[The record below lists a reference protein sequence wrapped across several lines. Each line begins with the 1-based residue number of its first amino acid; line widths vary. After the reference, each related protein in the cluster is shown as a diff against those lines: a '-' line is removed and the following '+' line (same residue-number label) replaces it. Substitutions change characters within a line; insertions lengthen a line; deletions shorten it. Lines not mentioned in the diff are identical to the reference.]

1 VRASLDSEEGRAAL
15 LAFAV
20 LGARRWLADGGRSER
35 RRRKQITNN
44 LQRRARTATQNAQAS
59 TEDRDFRTALIPASG
74 ERGPAALRSWLPF
87 RVPPHAATSATLAGT
102 YPFLAEAGLGTKGVL
117 IGTDRFSGGSFV
129 YDPWE
134 LYHQGVLT
142 NPNALLAGV
151 IGTGKSALAKSL
163 ATRSLAFGIRVYVPG
178 DPKGEW
184 TAVTRAVGGTAIT
197 LGQGQPTRLNPL
209 DEGRRPAGLT
219 DTQWATMVWARQ
231 RDLLGVLA
239 ETVLGRPLQPVE
251 HTALD
256 AALHAATRTAAVPT
270 LPDVVAHL
278 LAPDAAT
285 TDDATL
291 LRVEG
296 RDVAHAL
303 RRMVHGDLA
312 GLFDGPSTIRFDPD
326 APMISLDL
334 SGVTGNDT
342 LLSLVMTCASTW
354 MEAAILD
361 PDGGRR
367 WVIYDEA
374 WRVMRHPALIRRMQT
389 QWKLSRAYGIANLM
403 VIHRL
408 SDLDAVGEHHSEAR
422 ALAQGLLADC
432 STRIIY
438 RQETDQLDQS
448 AAALGLTETERDY
461 LTSLEVG
468 EGLWRI
474 RDRGFVVQHQMTAPP
489 RPNGPDR
496 THGNRGNQWLSHK
509 LGRQTLRFVA
519 RSCGAR
525 SISHGRIRSASHL
538 GRVRAASTVLVS
550 PQADEWWREAERL
563 RR

>member
-1 VRASLDSEEGRAAL
+1 MDTPRTHVTSLLTPRRERRA
-15 LAFAV
+15 
-20 LGARRWLADGGRSER
+20 ER
-35 RRRKQITNN
+35 RRRKQLTA
-44 LQRRARTATQNAQAS
+44 LKRERARTLGKGTSDREKKPATVAGG
-59 TEDRDFRTALIPASG
+59 IPASG
-74 ERGPAALRSWLPF
+74 ESGPAALRCWLPF
-87 RVPPHAATSATLAGT
+87 TVPPHAATSATLAGA
-102 YPFLAEAGLGTKGVL
+102 YPFLAEAGLGTQGVL
-117 IGTDRFSGGSFV
+117 IGTDTLSGGSFV

-134 LYHQGVLT
+134 LYRQGVLT

-151 IGTGKSALAKSL
+151 IGTGKSALAKSI
-163 ATRSLAFGIRVYVPG
+163 ATRSVAFGIRVYVPG

-184 TAVTRAVGGTAIT
+184 TTVTRAVGGTAIT
-197 LGQGQPTRLNPL
+197 LGQGQDTRLNPL

-219 DTQWATMVWARQ
+219 DPQWETMVWARR
-231 RDLLGVLA
+231 RDLLGVLT
-239 ETVLGRPLQPVE
+239 ETVLGRPLGPVE

-256 AALHAATRTAAVPT
+256 AALTVTTFAPRAPT

-278 LAPDAAT
+278 LNPHEG
-285 TDDATL
+285 TDDAGL
-291 LRVEG
+291 LRAEG

-312 GLFDGPSTIRFDPD
+312 GLFDGPSTVRFDPD

-361 PDGGRR
+361 PDGGKR

-408 SDLDAVGEHHSEAR
+408 SDLDAVGEHQSEAR

-438 RQETDQLDQS
+438 RQESDQLDQS
-448 AAALGLTETERDY
+448 AAALGLTETERDH
-461 LTSLEVG
+461 LTALKVG

-474 RDRGFVVQHQMTAPP
+474 RDRAFLVQHQL
-489 RPNGPDR
+489 
-496 THGNRGNQWLSHK
+496 THGEHHLFD
-509 LGRQTLRFVA
+509 TTA
-519 RSCGAR
+519 RM
-525 SISHGRIRSASHL
+525 H
-538 GRVRAASTVLVS
+538 
-550 PQADEWWREAERL
+550 
-563 RR
+563 

>member
-1 VRASLDSEEGRAAL
+1 MNAPRTHVTSLLTPRKERRA
-15 LAFAV
+15 
-20 LGARRWLADGGRSER
+20 ER
-35 RRRKQITNN
+35 RRRKQLAALT
-44 LQRRARTATQNAQAS
+44 RERARTITRAARPV
-59 TEDRDFRTALIPASG
+59 RDKPVPKVVGIPAAG
-74 ERGPAALRSWLPF
+74 EPGPAGLRSWLPF
-87 RVPPHAATSATLAGT
+87 AVPPHAATSATLAGA
-102 YPFLAEAGLGTKGVL
+102 YPFLAEAGLGTRGVL
-117 IGTDRFSGGSFV
+117 IGTDTLSGGSFV

-134 LYHQGVLT
+134 LYRQGVIT

-151 IGTGKSALAKSL
+151 LGTGKSALAKSI
-163 ATRSLAFGIRVYVPG
+163 ATRSVAFGIRVYVPG

-184 TAVTRAVGGTAIT
+184 TAVTKAVGGTAIT
-197 LGQGQPTRLNPL
+197 LGKGLDARLNPL

-219 DTQWATMVWARQ
+219 DNQWDAMVWARR
-231 RDLLGVLA
+231 RDLLGVLT
-239 ETVLGRPLQPVE
+239 ETVLGRPLGPVE

-256 AALHAATRTAAVPT
+256 VALTATTRTATVPT

-278 LAPDAAT
+278 LDPDQGT
-285 TDDATL
+285 EDAGL

-303 RRMVHGDLA
+303 RRMVRGDLA
-312 GLFDGPSTIRFDPD
+312 GLFDGPSTVAFDPD

-361 PDGGRR
+361 ADGGKR

-374 WRVMRHPALIRRMQT
+374 WCIMRHPALIRRMQT

-438 RQETDQLDQS
+438 RQESDQLDQS
-448 AAALGLTETERDY
+448 ATALGLTETERDH
-461 LTSLEVG
+461 LTALKVG

-474 RDRGFVVQHQMTAPP
+474 RERAFLVQHQLTIGEADLFDT
-489 RPNGPDR
+489 NDR
-496 THGNRGNQWLSHK
+496 MH
-509 LGRQTLRFVA
+509 
-519 RSCGAR
+519 
-525 SISHGRIRSASHL
+525 
-538 GRVRAASTVLVS
+538 
-550 PQADEWWREAERL
+550 
-563 RR
+563 